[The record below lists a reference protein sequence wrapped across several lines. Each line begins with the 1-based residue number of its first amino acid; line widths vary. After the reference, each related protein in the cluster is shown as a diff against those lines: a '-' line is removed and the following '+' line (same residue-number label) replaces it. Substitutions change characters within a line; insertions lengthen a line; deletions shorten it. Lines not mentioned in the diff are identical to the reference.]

1 MYIIAELT
9 GVVTEML
16 LAHIYFNGFFTK
28 RSRPW
33 WAMGSAYIVSGIILA
48 LLSFV
53 PNASFLRLAFYA
65 IALLLIAYSFF
76 SASIIQAIYASIS
89 YCCLYVRS
97 DSCYLHYYLTYAAMA
112 LRIDRA
118 GNYETQE
125 DSDYLTI
132 SAHLDSRIY
141 CWNYFRFVF
150 LPAGSFRR

>member
-9 GVVTEML
+9 GVVTETL

-65 IALLLIAYSFF
+65 TALLLIAYSFLVQ
-76 SASIIQAIYASIS
+76 ASFKQYMQVSVTAASM
-89 YCCLYVRS
+89 Y
-97 DSCYLHYYLTYAAMA
+97 
-112 LRIDRA
+112 
-118 GNYETQE
+118 
-125 DSDYLTI
+125 
-132 SAHLDSRIY
+132 
-141 CWNYFRFVF
+141 
-150 LPAGSFRR
+150 